1 MIENLHSW
9 VDIYT
14 PELKKSRA
22 YELIQ
27 QTQKDGLKLFRENF
41 HIK

>member
-14 PELKKSRA
+14 EAAYLDLMEDDLRKS
-22 YELIQ
+22 Y
-27 QTQKDGLKLFRENF
+27 QKYSPLENNREF
-41 HIK
+41 